1 MDEDTRRDRI
11 LYATPK
17 GLCRKLSGKKDW
29 YPTKLRKAVSHW
41 YNRSENGT
49 EEAIPFTGE
58 SFRSLWGACRGLRAL
73 FYYLRNVTLRG
84 DLFCLV
90 AFFFQNGAFPFIFGE
105 FPQRIAVLHLLMV
118 SILKR
123 VYIDLSISHKAIPA
137 VVGEN
142 PPDCRDCFYLDYPK
156 AFSVS

>member
-1 MDEDTRRDRI
+1 MRRRRGCAGNSQAKRTGIRQNSEKPCSIDIIDRKT
-11 LYATPK
+11 APK
-17 GLCRKLSGKKDW
+17 RQSLSRENLSGHYEGRAEDC
-29 YPTKLRKAVSHW
+29 A
-41 YNRSENGT
+41 
-49 EEAIPFTGE
+49 PFFITYE
-58 SFRSLWGACRGLRAL
+58 I
-73 FYYLRNVTLRG
+73 VTSRG